1 MPSVTQGTPAYAA
14 LFAKRNPNA
23 VLLGSAIAT
32 PITPALVGANGQP
45 LVMATATPA
54 PAVTPI
60 TTVQAKPARTVT
72 TAPAVKGTYQLPL
85 PPNAVIN
92 PMPVV
97 GQPTSYITPGA
108 THCTV
113 VQLCNVAQAYV
124 ASRGYACNASGGTT
138 GTKPPL
144 HPMYQLYVNGNRHYV
159 QVGAIARL
167 IATITGK

>member
-1 MPSVTQGTPAYAA
+1 MAGYKQGTPGYNAA
-14 LFAKRNPNA
+14 FAHTQGLWLAGAQPT
-23 VLLGSAIAT
+23 T
-32 PITPALVGANGQP
+32 PTIPLLVGANGKQ
-45 LVMATATPA
+45 LVSNTPTFT
-54 PAVTPI
+54 PTVTPNV
-60 TTVQAKPARTVT
+60 TTVQAKPAKVATQ
-72 TAPAVKGTYQLPL
+72 APAVKGTYQLPL

-113 VQLCNVAQAYV
+113 VQLCNVAQAYG

-144 HPMYQLYVNGNRHYV
+144 HPIYQLYINGNRHYV

-167 IATITGK
+167 ITAITGK